1 MKRNQD
7 ICVITLYTDRGVRRT
22 VSEISE
28 RILEP
33 LYNRHHKLYMDNFYN
48 SVHLSE
54 NLLQHQI
61 LTCGTMRMD
70 RGFPKT
76 LRQEVEKLKKGD
88 IAFRRKNT
96 VIVMA
101 WKDQRLVK
109 MVSTFYDASMTDS
122 GKQKSGNAVMKAT
135 CILDYNRYMSG
146 VDHLDQISSY

>member
-1 MKRNQD
+1 
-7 ICVITLYTDRGVRRT
+7 
-22 VSEISE
+22 
-28 RILEP
+28 
-33 LYNRHHKLYMDNFYN
+33 MDNFYN

-76 LRQEVEKLKKGD
+76 LRQEVEKLKKGN